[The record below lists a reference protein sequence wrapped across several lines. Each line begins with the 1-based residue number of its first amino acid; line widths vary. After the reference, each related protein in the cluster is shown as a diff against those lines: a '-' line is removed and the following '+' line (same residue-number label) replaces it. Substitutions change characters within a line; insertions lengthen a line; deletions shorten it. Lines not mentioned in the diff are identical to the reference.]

1 MRLFGLLPLVCLTAA
16 LSGCGADN
24 STLDDAGRLSC
35 QDGYLA
41 GAAQLT
47 GRPDVETFHLISA
60 YQASARSQTTL
71 LVAWR
76 NDHATLGTSVKKTQ
90 QVADDAVRVLLNV
103 CRSVGFTPSAPPAPS
118 APSAPGTSPSR

>member
-1 MRLFGLLPLVCLTAA
+1 MRLFGLLPLLCLSAA
-16 LSGCGADN
+16 LSGCGSDN
-24 STLDDAGRLSC
+24 TTLDDAGQLSC
-35 QDGYLA
+35 QDGFLA

-47 GRPDVETFHLISA
+47 GRPDVESFHLISA
-60 YQASARSQTTL
+60 YQASSKSQTKL

-103 CRSVGFTPSAPPAPS
+103 CRSAGFTPSAPS
-118 APSAPGTSPSR
+118 APAAPVPSPSPTP

>member
-1 MRLFGLLPLVCLTAA
+1 MRLFGLVPLVCLTAA

-24 STLDDAGRLSC
+24 TALDDAGRLSC

-60 YQASARSQTTL
+60 YQASAKSQTKL

-76 NDHATLGTSVKKTQ
+76 NDHAPLGTSVKKTQ
-90 QVADDAVRVLLNV
+90 QLADDAVRILLNV
-103 CRSVGFTPSAPPAPS
+103 CRSVGFTPTAPAAPATPV
-118 APSAPGTSPSR
+118 PSPSP